1 MKALIY
7 GILLVLSQ
15 KLAHAENRPLSP
27 PELIS
32 LSEGSESERLSSLDQ
47 ATFDVLQLSV
57 AGTGSSASSSVN
69 IDYEESE
76 LGDFPRLSKTTA
88 KIGLEL
94 ALTKAT
100 DENDIWL
107 LKSTL
112 RALENAQ
119 IRIEGWGEERDL
131 SCGKDE
137 NGFVEFGYPHEIFVC
152 NRFINF
158 FPDGNERTVAM
169 AQLLTHEAT
178 HLAEMDDGT
187 RLRGAPEGCRATYVE
202 VLVAKLSSGNHKLVY
217 RTYDMERCEENTTH
231 PF

>member
-15 KLAHAENRPLSP
+15 MLAHAENRPLP
-27 PELIS
+27 PSALIPF
-32 LSEGSESERLSSLDQ
+32 SECSESERFPNLDQ
-47 ATFDVLQLSV
+47 ATVDVLQLSV
-57 AGTGSSASSSVN
+57 AGTRSSASSSIN

-76 LGDFPRLSKTTA
+76 LGDFLRLSKTTA
-88 KIGLEL
+88 RIGLEL

-107 LKSTL
+107 LKGTL

-119 IRIEGWGEERDL
+119 IRIEGWEEERDL

-137 NGFVEFGYPHEIFVC
+137 NGFVQFGYPHEIFVC
-152 NRFINF
+152 NRFVNF

-169 AQLLTHEAT
+169 AQLLSHEAT
-178 HLAEMDDGT
+178 HLAEMNDGK
-187 RLRGAPEGCRATYVE
+187 RIRGTPEGCRATYVE
-202 VLVAKLSSGNHKLVY
+202 VLVANLTSGKHSLVY
-217 RTYDMERCEENTTH
+217 RTYDMERCEEKH
-231 PF
+231 D